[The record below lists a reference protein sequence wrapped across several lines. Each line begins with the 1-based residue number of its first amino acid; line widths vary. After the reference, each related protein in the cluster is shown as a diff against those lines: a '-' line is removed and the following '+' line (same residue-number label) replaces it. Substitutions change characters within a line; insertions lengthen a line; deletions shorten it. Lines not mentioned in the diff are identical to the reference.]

1 MRFLVPKAWRSFRR
15 PYPADHP
22 YFWGQQ
28 SQGDPA
34 PMIDRPTAEPAER
47 PAEEPDFIMIDG
59 VQPPPRI
66 MQARERLLLSRLYVR
81 LIRSLHDDYG
91 AEFAANSDSCTLRTI
106 GIYVFF
112 RTLMCTPVRASTIA
126 QALKLPK
133 ATVNRRLQE
142 MMKHGYIE
150 RIGNAYRVTDEVNV
164 ADLQSKLQRR
174 LDMIMETAA
183 ELSKLRTSTSGAAA
197 ASLPNSPRSTNSGS

>member
-1 MRFLVPKAWRSFRR
+1 
-15 PYPADHP
+15 
-22 YFWGQQ
+22 
-28 SQGDPA
+28 
-34 PMIDRPTAEPAER
+34 
-47 PAEEPDFIMIDG
+47 
-59 VQPPPRI
+59 
-66 MQARERLLLSRLYVR
+66 
-81 LIRSLHDDYG
+81 
-91 AEFAANSDSCTLRTI
+91 
-106 GIYVFF
+106 
-112 RTLMCTPVRASTIA
+112 MCTPVRASTIA

>member
-1 MRFLVPKAWRSFRR
+1 
-15 PYPADHP
+15 
-22 YFWGQQ
+22 
-28 SQGDPA
+28 
-34 PMIDRPTAEPAER
+34 MIDRPTPRPVER
-47 PAEEPDFIMIDG
+47 LAEEPDFILIDG

-66 MQARERLLLSRLYVR
+66 MQARERLLLSRLYVC

-126 QALKLPK
+126 QTLKLPK

-142 MMKHGYIE
+142 MIKQGYIE
-150 RIGNAYRVTDEVNV
+150 RIGNAYRVTDKVNV
-164 ADLQSKLQRR
+164 PDLQRKLQRR
-174 LDMIMETAA
+174 IDMIMETAA
-183 ELSKLRTSTSGAAA
+183 ELSRLHTS
-197 ASLPNSPRSTNSGS
+197 ASDADAESPPKSS

>member
-1 MRFLVPKAWRSFRR
+1 
-15 PYPADHP
+15 
-22 YFWGQQ
+22 
-28 SQGDPA
+28 
-34 PMIDRPTAEPAER
+34 MIDRPTAVPTER
-47 PAEEPDFIMIDG
+47 PGEEPDFIMIDG

-112 RTLMCTPVRASTIA
+112 RTLMCTPVRAGTIA
-126 QALKLPK
+126 QTLKLPK

-142 MMKHGYIE
+142 MIKQGYVE
-150 RIGNAYRVTDEVNV
+150 RIGNAYRVTDKVNLP
-164 ADLQSKLQRR
+164 DLQSKLQRR
-174 LDMIMETAA
+174 IDMIMETAA
-183 ELSKLRTSTSGAAA
+183 ELSKLRTSTSGGAEEL
-197 ASLPNSPRSTNSGS
+197 ASNSSRSANSSS

>member
-1 MRFLVPKAWRSFRR
+1 
-15 PYPADHP
+15 
-22 YFWGQQ
+22 
-28 SQGDPA
+28 
-34 PMIDRPTAEPAER
+34 MIDRPSAMLTEP
-47 PAEEPDFIMIDG
+47 PAEEPDFVMIDG

-150 RIGNAYRVTDEVNV
+150 RIGNAYRVTDKVNV
-164 ADLQSKLQRR
+164 PDLQSRLQRR
-174 LDMIMETAA
+174 IDMIMETAA
-183 ELSKLRTSTSGAAA
+183 ELSKVRASTPGADAE
-197 ASLPNSPRSTNSGS
+197 SLSKSP

>member
-1 MRFLVPKAWRSFRR
+1 VGKFEVAIGRGANGSAVLPEATATEIQR
-15 PYPADHP
+15 
-22 YFWGQQ
+22 
-28 SQGDPA
+28 
-34 PMIDRPTAEPAER
+34 PMIDRPAAVPTER

-59 VQPPPRI
+59 VRPPPRI
-66 MQARERLLLSRLYVR
+66 MQARERLLLSRLYVC

-126 QALKLPK
+126 QTLKLPK

-142 MMKHGYIE
+142 MIKQGYVE
-150 RIGNAYRVTDEVNV
+150 RIGNAYRVTDKVNIP
-164 ADLQSKLQRR
+164 DLQTKLQRR
-174 LDMIMETAA
+174 IDMIMETAA
-183 ELSKLRTSTSGAAA
+183 ELSKLRSTSGAAEEP
-197 ASLPNSPRSTNSGS
+197 ASNSSRSANSSS

>member
-1 MRFLVPKAWRSFRR
+1 
-15 PYPADHP
+15 
-22 YFWGQQ
+22 
-28 SQGDPA
+28 
-34 PMIDRPTAEPAER
+34 MIDRPTAVPTER
-47 PAEEPDFIMIDG
+47 PAEEPDFIMIEG
-59 VQPPPRI
+59 ARPPSRI

-150 RIGNAYRVTDEVNV
+150 RIGNAYRVTDKVNIP
-164 ADLQSKLQRR
+164 DLQGKLQRR
-174 LDMIMETAA
+174 IDMILQTAN
-183 ELSKLRTSTSGAAA
+183 ELSKLQV
-197 ASLPNSPRSTNSGS
+197 SGSATDTE